1 MHAAD
6 AIRSRLGLQ
15 ILFDF
20 DDIVAAIEFAAA
32 NAFPV
37 LELNLG
43 NRHFAEQ
50 LERARERRRIR
61 AAAVRLG
68 LTLAVHAIEGPSF
81 FVPSRRVVAAGVA
94 ETKRLLDQ
102 CRDSGIA
109 KAVLHLGFEMHYG
122 QGAGYVYPHDYFP
135 DFYRE
140 LVGSALAELKGHARG
155 RTRLCIE
162 NVGGFRYPFVQ
173 RLLDRMLGGW
183 LGLCYDLG
191 HTNILRPAERAA
203 EQEFFRRHLARVC
216 HCHVHDNNG
225 VRDEHLAPGKG
236 RIDFVPLLAMLARTR
251 ATLTFEVRPKEAAL
265 AARDY
270 FERALA
276 PRLR

>member
-15 ILFDF
+15 ILFDY

-32 NAFPV
+32 NSFPV

-43 NRHFAEQ
+43 NRDFAAQ
-50 LERARERRRIR
+50 LERARERARIR
-61 AAAVRLG
+61 AAAKKHR

-94 ETKRLLDQ
+94 ETRRLLDQ
-102 CRDSGIA
+102 CRDAGIA
-109 KAVLHLGFEMHYG
+109 KAIMHLGFEMHYG
-122 QGAGYVYPHDYFP
+122 QGAGYVYPHDFFP
-135 DFYRE
+135 DFYRG
-140 LVGSALAELKGHARG
+140 LVRDALAELKSYARG
-155 RTRLCIE
+155 RARLCIE
-162 NVGGFRYPFVQ
+162 NVGGFRYPFV
-173 RLLDRMLGGW
+173 RALLDRMLGGG

-191 HTNILRPAERAA
+191 HTNILKPEEKRAER
-203 EQEFFRRHLARVC
+203 EFFERHLRHIC

-236 RIDFVPLLAMLARTR
+236 RIDFVSPLRMLARTG

-265 AARDY
+265 EARD
-270 FERALA
+270 FFNRAIA
-276 PRLR
+276 PRLN

>member
-1 MHAAD
+1 VHAAD

-20 DDIVAAIEFAAA
+20 SDIVAAIEFAAA

-43 NRHFAEQ
+43 NRHFAAQ
-50 LERARERRRIR
+50 LENSHERARIR
-61 AAAVRLG
+61 AAARRHK

-81 FVPSRRVVAAGVA
+81 FVPSRRVVDAGVT
-94 ETKRLLDQ
+94 ETKLLLNH
-102 CRDSGIA
+102 CRDAGIA
-109 KAVLHLGFEMHYG
+109 KVIKHLGFEMHYG
-122 QGAGYVYPHDYFP
+122 QGAGYVYPHDFYP

-140 LVGSALAELKGHARG
+140 LVRDALAELKNHARG
-155 RTRLCIE
+155 RARLCIE
-162 NVGGFRYPFVQ
+162 NVGGFRYPFV
-173 RLLDRMLGGW
+173 REMLDRMLGGW
-183 LGLCYDLG
+183 LGLCYDIG
-191 HTNILRPAERAA
+191 HTNILKPEEKRAET
-203 EQEFFRRHLARVC
+203 EFFQRHRRHIC

-236 RIDFVPLLAMLARTR
+236 RIDFVPPLLMLAGTG

-265 AARDY
+265 EARELFD
-270 FERALA
+270 RTIA
-276 PRLR
+276 PRLS